1 MELFLRFQVSV
12 LFPFPSD
19 QQLCFCYCK
28 DLGDLACKC
37 VVVFM
42 RLGPCQDGSEPV
54 LEVPDKVL
62 GSLFSLAFLFCQKR
76 TRNILVS

>member
-1 MELFLRFQVSV
+1 MEIFLRCQVSV

-28 DLGDLACKC
+28 DLGDLACKR

-54 LEVPDKVL
+54 LEIPDKVL
-62 GSLFSLAFLFCQKR
+62 GSLFSLTLLFSVRKEPG
-76 TRNILVS
+76 IS